1 MNNIVGL
8 SFNESLVKN
17 RGLWVLWIVHETHW
31 KSKKRPVYIQKKKKE
46 RQNVDSGSVSAVPKW
61 VLSVH
66 LSQFGH
72 QPMYPFLQS
81 FRNSSHPQKQCP
93 VSFFTSVF
101 IVPHNKPS
109 HLMLWGPIDPIGTIH
124 LEKGWAYGPIP
135 SPRIRAYLRTIS

>member
-1 MNNIVGL
+1 M
-8 SFNESLVKN
+8 K
-17 RGLWVLWIVHETHW
+17 VLL
-31 KSKKRPVYIQKKKKE
+31 KKEVCVSSEQYKKLTGKAKKGQCTFKKKKKE

-135 SPRIRAYLRTIS
+135 SPRIRAYPRMIS

>member
-1 MNNIVGL
+1 M
-8 SFNESLVKN
+8 K
-17 RGLWVLWIVHETHW
+17 VLL
-31 KSKKRPVYIQKKKKE
+31 KKEVCGSYEQYIKLTGKAKKGQCTFKKKKKKKKE
-46 RQNVDSGSVSAVPKW
+46 RQNADSGSVSAVPKW